1 MKTFTTTANYQIF
14 EEPNGTLAL
23 ICKRCLLTIAMGTD
37 RDDLQAFATKH
48 VCEQAEPL
56 TTNTERT
63 VTL

>member
-23 ICKRCLLTIAMGTD
+23 ICKRCLLTNAMGTD
-37 RDDLQAFATKH
+37 RADLQAFAREH
-48 VCEQAEPL
+48 VSGQVEPL

-63 VTL
+63 VAL